1 MVFKVGVSFPHG
13 EIEYSKLSKEEQLA
27 YMREK
32 NKKSYLKK
40 EGELSRISPLE
51 NTPERIAQ
59 RAREKSNLRVTR
71 AKQARR
77 DDEFT
82 KFVTSEAHK
91 LRELRNKTTKIKWHV
106 DHIIPLKGT
115 LVSGLHIWNNLRV
128 IPKQLNLAKGNY
140 YSLHD

>member
-40 EGELSRISPLE
+40 VGKLSRISPLE
-51 NTPERIAQ
+51 NTAERIAQ

-82 KFVTSEAHK
+82 KFVTSEAHA
-91 LRELRNKTTKIKWHV
+91 LRELRNKTTEIEWHV